1 MPSSVVTSIIMVERV
16 PGTSTVASAIGLALE
31 NQGLDSLISVTF
43 TSLSRSELAGVLRVI
58 PDAERRVE
66 ESGLVSPGPGSVG
79 EARVWWA
86 LWGLNQVHDDDG
98 LAVHPRD
105 DGGFVVHP
113 RDDSGLAAQL
123 QEDGVWWFIT
133 RWSGVHSRRGFCHL
147 MVGTSREH
155 ERSICGTRL
164 P

>member
-1 MPSSVVTSIIMVERV
+1 MTALNPAMRVGDQIAEALTVHGRTGARERAVELLNAV
-16 PGTSTVASAIGLALE
+16 H
-31 NQGLDSLISVTF
+31 
-43 TSLSRSELAGVLRVI
+43 I

-86 LWGLNQVHDDDG
+86 LWGLNQVQDDDG

-123 QEDGVWWFIT
+123 QEDGVWWFIA
-133 RWSGVHSRRGFCHL
+133 RWSGVHSRRGSCHL

-164 P
+164 PEAERFQFNSNSR